1 MSEQVAA
8 LLEGAGIALRYW
20 YLPTEVGIGGAE
32 GLQLLA
38 DAHCIVLILILR
50 LPLIALILRRLRR
63 QNTLHTHWT
72 ALALGLHHLR

>member
-1 MSEQVAA
+1 MSEQVAT

-38 DAHCIVLILILR
+38 DAHSIVLILILS
-50 LPLIALILRRLRR
+50 I
-63 QNTLHTHWT
+63 
-72 ALALGLHHLR
+72 